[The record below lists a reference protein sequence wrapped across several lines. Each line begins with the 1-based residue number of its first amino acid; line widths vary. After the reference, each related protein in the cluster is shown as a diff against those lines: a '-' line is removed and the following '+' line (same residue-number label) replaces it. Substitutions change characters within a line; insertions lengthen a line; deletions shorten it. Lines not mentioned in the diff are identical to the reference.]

1 MPEMTVQQGEQGP
14 SGAVAP
20 SMSAPPSAPRERP
33 LAWVRREVA
42 QLAADILRTKA
53 ASAPV
58 STSVPVASTPTSAPG
73 HPISTPAPIP
83 TPAPPVSAPGPPPPT
98 PTPTPTPPA
107 TPATGEPLAPGA
119 VAPPVSVT
127 AQQLQPLI
135 IAALGT
141 QSVAVDQPAP
151 SEVVWYDHD
160 GEVLVDLG
168 RTLVRLLPGVVLV
181 ALMMETDQT
190 GAGQV
195 VVPLSVGTPQQP
207 AGLLVATEG
216 KPRGP
221 VALVD
226 RWGEAAVAATWS
238 ALLQAAHALALH
250 SGIDTFGA
258 RLVPG
263 AISTDGQTFSVL
275 PQARHTIDA
284 VAGR

>member
-1 MPEMTVQQGEQGP
+1 
-14 SGAVAP
+14 
-20 SMSAPPSAPRERP
+20 
-33 LAWVRREVA
+33 
-42 QLAADILRTKA
+42 
-53 ASAPV
+53 
-58 STSVPVASTPTSAPG
+58 
-73 HPISTPAPIP
+73 
-83 TPAPPVSAPGPPPPT
+83 
-98 PTPTPTPPA
+98 
-107 TPATGEPLAPGA
+107 

-151 SEVVWYDHD
+151 SEVIWYDHD

-190 GAGQV
+190 GIGQV
-195 VVPLSVGTPQQP
+195 VVPLSVGTPEQP
-207 AGLLVATEG
+207 AGLLVATET

-226 RWGEAAVAATWS
+226 RWGEAAVAATWG

-284 VAGR
+284 VVGR